1 MTVVEERWGGY
12 DAGWRAGIPGPLAK
26 RHGKLRRKVAPV
38 GRREGGRET
47 RKRVGKRK
55 RWENGRGELGGGG
68 ARKGRMIVQ
77 REGGREMAK

>member
-1 MTVVEERWGGY
+1 MESRYSRSSGEKTRKTEEEGGT
-12 DAGWRAGIPGPLAK
+12 G
-26 RHGKLRRKVAPV
+26 RK
-38 GRREGGRET
+38 EGGRET
-47 RKRVGKRK
+47 LKRVGKRK

>member
-1 MTVVEERWGGY
+1 MESRYSRSSGEKTRKTEEEGGT
-12 DAGWRAGIPGPLAK
+12 G
-26 RHGKLRRKVAPV
+26 RK
-38 GRREGGRET
+38 EGGREET